1 MAIYGQA
8 LTVNMYAY
16 NVNTN
21 QPATGLAAS
30 ISGYII
36 KDGGVPA
43 ALNGAMNEP
52 SGAIMPGIYEVPL
65 TAGEMQANWITVG
78 GSVPS
83 NTGVVLYPVMIATE
97 SSYLSN
103 ISGYTDSL
111 EAGQTTIQNQNDAI
125 AVSGHGWTTAT
136 GFSTAADVNS
146 AADRIVSSGDANWA
160 TADLSATNT
169 KIDQVAVSGQGWETA
184 TDVTTTGFNPYALNQ
199 IVDSGNAAGWDTVT
213 SITEVTVSSINPN
226 ALSSIVSSGN
236 AEGWNSY
243 DSPSAIASVVQASG
257 DAAGWGA
264 TAQVGAIVSGI
275 FDEVV
280 NGTKTY
286 RDAFEEIWAYAA
298 NTVGVSGSSPFSH
311 QYYDM
316 ANAAMYKLN
325 VSGQGRSRIG

>member
-43 ALNGAMNEP
+43 VLNGAITEP

-65 TAGEMQANWITVG
+65 TAGEMQADWITIG

-83 NTGVVLYPVMIATE
+83 NTGVVLYPVMVATE
-97 SSYLSN
+97 SSYLPN

-125 AVSGHGWTTAT
+125 AVSGQGWTTAT
-136 GFSTAADVNS
+136 GFSTQAHVDA
-146 AADRIVSSGDANWA
+146 AADRVIASGNAGWT
-160 TADLSATNT
+160 TADLTGTNT
-169 KIDQVAVSGQGWETA
+169 KIDEVAVSGQGWVTA
-184 TDVTTTGFNPYALNQ
+184 DISNLPEIDEIVT
-199 IVDSGNAAGWDTVT
+199 SGNAAGWGASSSLTLEGIA
-213 SITEVTVSSINPN
+213 SEV
-226 ALSSIVSSGN
+226 ASSGN

-243 DSPSAIASVVQASG
+243 DSPAVIASAVTSSG
-257 DAAGWGA
+257 TAAGWGS
-264 TAQVGAIVSGI
+264 TADVGLIVTGI

-280 NGTKTY
+280 NGSKSY

-298 NTVGVSGSSPFSH
+298 NSVGVSGSSPFSH

-316 ANAAMYKLN
+316 ADAKIYKLN
-325 VSGQGRSRIG
+325 VSGQGRTRI